1 MGAAAKAAKR
11 KAAREARAKKWE
23 EGGVLA
29 KFSVLVSSALEFA
42 GDNLIATICTF
53 VLLFGSFCYWMCC
66 RDEDDFGYGDDD
78 ISYEEVE
85 EEEEE
90 EEEEGSS
97 EESSADKKGAQASET
112 VEKEDEPVPQS
123 SVPASDAK
131 DAAAAESAA
140 KASGKKSK

>member
-66 RDEDDFGYGDDD
+66 RDEDDFGYGDND

-85 EEEEE
+85 EE
-90 EEEEGSS
+90 
-97 EESSADKKGAQASET
+97 
-112 VEKEDEPVPQS
+112 EKEDEPVPQS

-140 KASGKKSK
+140 KASGKKS